1 MSCTSNHDRV
11 IEKSFNQGILEDIG
25 KSMKVEDITR
35 AGGIINKA
43 NTAMNLERMNAIR
56 GLYFI

>member
-1 MSCTSNHDRV
+1 MSGTSNHDSV
-11 IEKSFNQGILEDIG
+11 IEKSFNQKILDDIG

-43 NTAMNLERMNAIR
+43 NTAMNLERRNAIR
-56 GLYFI
+56 GL